1 MTRRFGIYFVIGVTA
16 LSGACSGL
24 IDSTPNT
31 GGGGNGG
38 SVLPGSGGT
47 PSMPGVC
54 SEAASLAPARLW
66 RLTDEQYV
74 NVVAQVFGVRV
85 PPEVTEPQTHPADF
99 TNLSELRT
107 AETRSVAAYET
118 AARNAARAAVTVNL
132 NVFLPCGTASPP
144 DACVEQFIRNR
155 IARAFGRPLGATEV
169 SDLMGIYRLGL
180 MDNVATGVR
189 LIIEAA
195 LQAPSFLYRS
205 ELGSA
210 PAAGGKVKLS
220 AYEVATAVSFAL
232 VDSVPDDDLWRKATD
247 NSLLNPAVLTAE
259 IDRLLKLPAVQA
271 NLSQKAGF
279 WLGVERLHSTEKDTA
294 VFPEFTAAVKDD
306 LYTSAQLF
314 VQEVFTQGK
323 ITDLLTSRR
332 MFLNTNLAKLYGV
345 AGVTG
350 SNFVGVDGPSERG
363 AGILTQPAVLA
374 AFSRPNRGDP
384 VHRGLFIYNSLVCG
398 SEIPPP
404 PADALAKAAMFPKDS
419 TERQLAGFRAAD
431 SVCGTCHHLFDPLGL
446 STEKYD
452 PIGRYH
458 ESDAKGA
465 IDSSA
470 TIKDLGADL
479 DGPIAGL
486 PDLVTRLKVGRRVA
500 DCAATNL
507 AVFVLGRSVNGDN
520 SCALQKVGDKFAA
533 SGAFT
538 DYYRAMLTSPG
549 FLTRDVGQ

>member
-1 MTRRFGIYFVIGVTA
+1 MTKRFGICWVVGAVA
-16 LSGACSGL
+16 LTGACSGL
-24 IDSTPNT
+24 IDQPPVT
-31 GGGGNGG
+31 GNGGNGG
-38 SVLPGSGGT
+38 GVIPGSGGT
-47 PSMPGVC
+47 PGMPGVC

-74 NVVAQVFGVRV
+74 NVVAQVFGVRI
-85 PPEVTEPQTHPADF
+85 PPEVTEPETHPAEF
-99 TNLSELRT
+99 TNLSELRA

-118 AARNAARAAVTVNL
+118 AARNAARAAVTANL

-144 DACVEQFIRNR
+144 ESCVAEFIRNR
-155 IARAFGRPLGATEV
+155 IARAFGRPLTNTEV
-169 SDLMGIYRLGL
+169 SDLLGIYRLGL
-180 MDNVATGVR
+180 MDNAATGVR

-210 PAAGGKVKLS
+210 AAGNGKVKLS
-220 AYEVATAVSFAL
+220 AHEVATAVAFAL
-232 VDSVPDDDLWRKATD
+232 YDSVPDDDLWRKAND
-247 NSLLNPAVLTAE
+247 GSLLSPPVLAAE
-259 IDRLLKLPAVQA
+259 IDRLLKVPAVQA
-271 NLSQKAGF
+271 NLSKKAGF

-294 VFPEFTAAVKDD
+294 VFPEFTANLKQD

-314 VQEVFTQGK
+314 VQDVFTHGK
-323 ITDLLTSRR
+323 IADLLTSRR
-332 MFLNTNLAKLYGV
+332 MFLNANLAKLYGIS
-345 AGVTG
+345 GVTRAD
-350 SNFVGVDGPSERG
+350 FTGVDGPAERG
-363 AGILTQPAVLA
+363 SGILTQPAVLA

-384 VHRGLFIYNSLVCG
+384 IHRGLFVYNSLVCG

-404 PADALAKAAMFPKDS
+404 PADALAVAMTFPKDA
-419 TERQLAGFRAAD
+419 TERELAGFRAGH

-452 PIGRYH
+452 PIGRYR
-458 ESDAKGA
+458 ETDAKGP

-486 PDLVTRLKVGRRVA
+486 PDLVARLKVGRRVA

-507 AVFVLGRSVNGDN
+507 AVFVLGRTVQGDN
-520 SCALQKVGDKFAA
+520 SCALQRVGDKFAA
-533 SGAFT
+533 SGSFT

-549 FLTRDVGQ
+549 FITRDVGQ